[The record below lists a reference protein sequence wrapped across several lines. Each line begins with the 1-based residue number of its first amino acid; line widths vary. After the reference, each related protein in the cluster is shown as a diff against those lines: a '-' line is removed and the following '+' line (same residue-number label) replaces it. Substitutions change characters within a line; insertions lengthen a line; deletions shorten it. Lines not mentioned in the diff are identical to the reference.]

1 MNISTTSALKRARQ
15 AIESLY
21 DGKCTI
27 TETREVENEDHTTS
41 QEDVDVYTDIPCRL
55 SVNTISAAS
64 DSDNGAASV
73 SKVIKLFISPDVVIT
88 SGAKV
93 TVTQCS
99 LSGVYRSASEPAMY
113 HSHQEVIL
121 ELQDRWS

>member
-1 MNISTTSALKRARQ
+1 MNISSAFVKARK

-27 TETREVENEDHTTS
+27 TETREAENEDHTTS

-73 SKVIKLFISPDVVIT
+73 SKVIKLFLSPDVAIT

-121 ELQDRWS
+121 ELQDRWA

>member
-1 MNISTTSALKRARQ
+1 MNISSAFVKARK

-27 TETREVENEDHTTS
+27 TETQEVENEDHTTS

-55 SVNTISAAS
+55 SINTISAAS

-73 SKVIKLFISPDVVIT
+73 SKVIKLFLSPDVTIT

>member
-1 MNISTTSALKRARQ
+1 MNISSAFVKARK

-27 TETREVENEDHTTS
+27 TETQEVENEDHTTS
-41 QEDVDVYTDIPCRL
+41 QEDVDTYTDIPCRL
-55 SVNTISAAS
+55 SVNTIYAAS

-73 SKVIKLFISPDVVIT
+73 SKVIKLFLSPDVVIT

-99 LSGVYRSASEPAMY
+99 LSGVYRSASEPAIY

>member
-1 MNISTTSALKRARQ
+1 MNISSAFVKARK

-27 TETREVENEDHTTS
+27 TETQEVENEDHTTS

-73 SKVIKLFISPDVVIT
+73 SKVIKLFLSPDVTIT

-113 HSHQEVIL
+113 HSHQEIIL
-121 ELQDRWS
+121 ELQDRWA

>member
-1 MNISTTSALKRARQ
+1 MNISSAFVKARK

-27 TETREVENEDHTTS
+27 TETQEVENKDHTTS
-41 QEDVDVYTDIPCRL
+41 KEDVDVYTDIPCRL

-121 ELQDRWS
+121 ELQDRWA

>member
-1 MNISTTSALKRARQ
+1 MNISSAFVKARK

-27 TETREVENEDHTTS
+27 TETQEVENEDHTTS

-64 DSDNGAASV
+64 DSDNDAASV
-73 SKVIKLFISPDVVIT
+73 SKVIKLFLSPDVAIT

>member
-1 MNISTTSALKRARQ
+1 MNISSAFVKARK

-27 TETREVENEDHTTS
+27 TETQEVENEDHTTS

-73 SKVIKLFISPDVVIT
+73 SKVIKLFLSPDVAIT

-113 HSHQEVIL
+113 HSHQEIIL
-121 ELQDRWS
+121 ELFKDFA

>member
-1 MNISTTSALKRARQ
+1 MNISSAFVKARK

-27 TETREVENEDHTTS
+27 TETQEVENEDHTTS

-55 SVNTISAAS
+55 SVKTISAAS

-73 SKVIKLFISPDVVIT
+73 SKVIKLFLSPDVTIT

-113 HSHQEVIL
+113 HSHQEIIL
-121 ELQDRWS
+121 ELQDRWA

>member
-1 MNISTTSALKRARQ
+1 MNISSAFVKARK

-21 DGKCTI
+21 DGKCNI
-27 TETREVENEDHTTS
+27 TETQEVENEDHTTS
-41 QEDVDVYTDIPCRL
+41 QEDVDTYTDIPCRL
-55 SVNTISAAS
+55 SVNTIYAAS

-73 SKVIKLFISPDVVIT
+73 SKVIKLFLSPDVVIT